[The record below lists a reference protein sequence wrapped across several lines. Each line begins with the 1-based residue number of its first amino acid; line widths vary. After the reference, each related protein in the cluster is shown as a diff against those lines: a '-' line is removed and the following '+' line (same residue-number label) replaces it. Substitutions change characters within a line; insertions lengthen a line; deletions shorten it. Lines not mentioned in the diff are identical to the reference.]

1 MVFNFLA
8 VFMAGVVAALFVVSR
23 LHAGTIIVDWTDPE
37 KDIYRINMFDLGL
50 LEKRK
55 CILLNVDRR
64 VSPSQK

>member
-8 VFMAGVVAALFVVSR
+8 VFMAGVVVALFVVSR

-55 CILLNVDRR
+55 YILLNVDRR
-64 VSPSQK
+64 VDPSQK